1 MKMENKEEL
10 PKRKHPR
17 LKNFDYSSCGAY
29 FITICTENKKCF
41 LSRVVGRGL
50 APAETNGI
58 EYTAF
63 GKIAEEQLSLLE
75 ERYSYLSVDE
85 YVIMPNH
92 IHAILILDRE
102 TAGASPRPTVMDIVC
117 TYKSL
122 TTRECKKNGFLD
134 KVFQTSFYEHII
146 RNRQDY
152 DDISRYIKDNPARWY
167 YDKLYNE

>member
-1 MKMENKEEL
+1 MEDER

-17 LKNFDYSSCGAY
+17 LNNYDYSACGAY
-29 FITICTENKKCF
+29 FVTLCTQNKKCI
-41 LSRVVGRGL
+41 LSRVV
-50 APAETNGI
+50 EKNI
-58 EYTAF
+58 EKTPF
-63 GKIAEEQLSLLE
+63 GEIAERFFAEIE
-75 ERYSYLSVDE
+75 KRYAFIRIKQ

-92 IHAILILDRE
+92 IHFILFMEPNALGTD
-102 TAGASPRPTVMDIVC
+102 SRPTLSDIVRA
-117 TYKSL
+117 YKSL
-122 TTRECKKNGFLD
+122 VTAACKKVKPID

>member
-1 MKMENKEEL
+1 METEL

-17 LKNFDYSSCGAY
+17 IESFDYSSCGAY
-29 FITICTENKKCF
+29 FVTICTQNRKCT
-41 LSRVVGRGL
+41 LSRIEST
-50 APAETNGI
+50 ETVKTQYG
-58 EYTAF
+58 E
-63 GKIAEEQLSLLE
+63 IAEKYLGEME
-75 ERYSYLSVDE
+75 KRYPFIKIKQ

-92 IHAILILDRE
+92 IHFILFMEPKALD
-102 TAGASPRPTVMDIVC
+102 TDSRPTLPDIVRA
-117 TYKSL
+117 YKSL
-122 TTRECKKNGFLD
+122 VTAACKKVKAID